1 MRTKVRGLER
11 RELARG
17 LVLII
22 GARPPVDHSPTRLKS
37 FRGPRNAHPAALIIT
52 SLQQPLFRVSR
63 NLLTVLRDIPNRL
76 NKIQETICYESVI
89 YLVINANT
97 LLSPSPFAATKAAVG
112 KLLSWAKPND
122 ANMSFWS
129 FLQREKFKKN
139 NINLCNTTIVS
150 ISLQKPPFTSPAVVT
165 LDKRCRGLQE

>member
-1 MRTKVRGLER
+1 M
-11 RELARG
+11 
-17 LVLII
+17 
-22 GARPPVDHSPTRLKS
+22 
-37 FRGPRNAHPAALIIT
+37 
-52 SLQQPLFRVSR
+52 SR

-129 FLQREKFKKN
+129 FLQREKLKKTTLICVIQQLYQSFSKSPRSLHQRSLHWTNVAGALGMNVKRIKKN
-139 NINLCNTTIVS
+139 INWGIISWSNTTFS
-150 ISLQKPPFTSPAVVT
+150 EPAST
-165 LDKRCRGLQE
+165 EMYGRQ